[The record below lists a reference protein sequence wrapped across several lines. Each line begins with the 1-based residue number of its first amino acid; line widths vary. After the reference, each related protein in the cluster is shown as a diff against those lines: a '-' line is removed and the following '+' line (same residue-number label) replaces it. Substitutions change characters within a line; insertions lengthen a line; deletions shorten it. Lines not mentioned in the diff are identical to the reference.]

1 MYILAL
7 ETSNQAMSV
16 AVMNDHD
23 LLGEITINRKQT
35 HSQQLMPAI
44 EQLMAASAL
53 TPEQLDRIV
62 VADGPGSYTGIRIA
76 VTTAKTLAYTLE
88 KELVGI
94 SSLAV
99 LAANVRRTDAIIVP
113 LMNARR
119 NQVFAGGY
127 QWLDNKLV
135 NVLNDRHID
144 VPTLLDELVA
154 LKQPVIFV
162 GSDVAMFG
170 DQIRTTMGEQATLA
184 DALTG
189 IPSAARL
196 AELGMNEKSVSV
208 FDFVPRYL
216 RLTEAETT
224 WLKTHDERGHR
235 PYVEKV

>member
-127 QWLDNKLV
+127 QWLDNNWSMCSMIGTLTS
-135 NVLNDRHID
+135 RHC
-144 VPTLLDELVA
+144 
-154 LKQPVIFV
+154 
-162 GSDVAMFG
+162 
-170 DQIRTTMGEQATLA
+170 
-184 DALTG
+184 
-189 IPSAARL
+189 
-196 AELGMNEKSVSV
+196 
-208 FDFVPRYL
+208 
-216 RLTEAETT
+216 
-224 WLKTHDERGHR
+224 
-235 PYVEKV
+235 

>member
-23 LLGEITINRKQT
+23 LLGETTINRKQT